1 MEGLNSSNIRLLYS
15 ALYGRYGSEKTPIK
29 NVNTLLK
36 NNLKNRRDLK
46 SVTLDTSIV
55 ENSTVENLDADKTN
69 ISMKIKI

>member
-46 SVTLDTSIV
+46 KVKRVSIMA
-55 ENSTVENLDADKTN
+55 EDLRD
-69 ISMKIKI
+69 IIKRK

>member
-46 SVTLDTSIV
+46 KVKRVSIPA
-55 ENSTVENLDADKTN
+55 EDLRD
-69 ISMKIKI
+69 IIKGK

>member
-1 MEGLNSSNIRLLYS
+1 MEGFNSSNIRLLYS

-46 SVTLDTSIV
+46 KVKRVSITA
-55 ENSTVENLDADKTN
+55 EDLRD
-69 ISMKIKI
+69 IIKGK

>member
-46 SVTLDTSIV
+46 KVKRVSITA
-55 ENSTVENLDADKTN
+55 EDLRG
-69 ISMKIKI
+69 IIKGK

>member
-15 ALYGRYGSEKTPIK
+15 ALYGKYGSEKTPIK

-46 SVTLDTSIV
+46 KVKRVSIMA
-55 ENSTVENLDADKTN
+55 EDLRD
-69 ISMKIKI
+69 IIKGK

>member
-36 NNLKNRRDLK
+36 NNLKNRRNLKKVKRVSVMAEDLR
-46 SVTLDTSIV
+46 DI
-55 ENSTVENLDADKTN
+55 
-69 ISMKIKI
+69 IKGK

>member
-1 MEGLNSSNIRLLYS
+1 MEGFNSSNIRLLYS

-46 SVTLDTSIV
+46 KVKRVSIMA
-55 ENSTVENLDADKTN
+55 EDLRD
-69 ISMKIKI
+69 IIKGK

>member
-36 NNLKNRRDLK
+36 NNLKNRHDLK
-46 SVTLDTSIV
+46 KVKRVSITA
-55 ENSTVENLDADKTN
+55 EDLRD
-69 ISMKIKI
+69 IIKGK

>member
-36 NNLKNRRDLK
+36 NNLKNRRALKKVKRVSITAEDLR
-46 SVTLDTSIV
+46 DI
-55 ENSTVENLDADKTN
+55 
-69 ISMKIKI
+69 IKGK

>member
-46 SVTLDTSIV
+46 KVKRVSIMA
-55 ENSTVENLDADKTN
+55 EDLRD
-69 ISMKIKI
+69 IIKGK

>member
-46 SVTLDTSIV
+46 KVKRVSIMA
-55 ENSTVENLDADKTN
+55 EGLRD
-69 ISMKIKI
+69 IIKGK

>member
-1 MEGLNSSNIRLLYS
+1 MEGLNSSNVRLLYS

-46 SVTLDTSIV
+46 KVKRVSIMA
-55 ENSTVENLDADKTN
+55 EDLRD
-69 ISMKIKI
+69 IIKGK

>member
-46 SVTLDTSIV
+46 KVKRVSIMA
-55 ENSTVENLDADKTN
+55 EDLRD
-69 ISMKIKI
+69 IIKEK

>member
-15 ALYGRYGSEKTPIK
+15 ALYGRYGSEKTAIK

-46 SVTLDTSIV
+46 KVKRVSITA
-55 ENSTVENLDADKTN
+55 EDLRD
-69 ISMKIKI
+69 IIKGK

>member
-46 SVTLDTSIV
+46 KVKQVSITA
-55 ENSTVENLDADKTN
+55 EDLRD
-69 ISMKIKI
+69 IIKGK

>member
-46 SVTLDTSIV
+46 KVKRVSIMAGD
-55 ENSTVENLDADKTN
+55 LRDIIRGK
-69 ISMKIKI
+69 

>member
-46 SVTLDTSIV
+46 KVKRVSIMT
-55 ENSTVENLDADKTN
+55 EDLRD
-69 ISMKIKI
+69 IIKGK

>member
-46 SVTLDTSIV
+46 KVKRVSIM
-55 ENSTVENLDADKTN
+55 ADDLRD
-69 ISMKIKI
+69 IIKGK

>member
-36 NNLKNRRDLK
+36 NNLKNRRALKKVKRVSIMAGDLRG
-46 SVTLDTSIV
+46 I
-55 ENSTVENLDADKTN
+55 
-69 ISMKIKI
+69 IKGK

>member
-1 MEGLNSSNIRLLYS
+1 MEELNSSNIRLLYS

-46 SVTLDTSIV
+46 KVKRVSVMV
-55 ENSTVENLDADKTN
+55 EDLRD
-69 ISMKIKI
+69 IIKGK

>member
-46 SVTLDTSIV
+46 KVKRASIMA
-55 ENSTVENLDADKTN
+55 EDLRD
-69 ISMKIKI
+69 IIKGK

>member
-29 NVNTLLK
+29 NINTLLK

-46 SVTLDTSIV
+46 KVKRVSIMA
-55 ENSTVENLDADKTN
+55 EDLRD
-69 ISMKIKI
+69 IIKGK

>member
-36 NNLKNRRDLK
+36 DNLKNRRDLK
-46 SVTLDTSIV
+46 KVKRASIMA
-55 ENSTVENLDADKTN
+55 EDLRD
-69 ISMKIKI
+69 IIKGK

>member
-36 NNLKNRRDLK
+36 NRHDLK
-46 SVTLDTSIV
+46 KVKRVSITA
-55 ENSTVENLDADKTN
+55 EDLRD
-69 ISMKIKI
+69 IIKGK

>member
-46 SVTLDTSIV
+46 KVKRVSIMP
-55 ENSTVENLDADKTN
+55 EDLRD
-69 ISMKIKI
+69 IIKGK

>member
-46 SVTLDTSIV
+46 KVKRVSIMAEDLRDV
-55 ENSTVENLDADKTN
+55 
-69 ISMKIKI
+69 IKGK